1 MPFFGGQLVVPNV
14 ERDDGTLEKEF
25 YVVCICKN
33 YQYWGC

>member
-25 YVVCICKN
+25 YVGETISAIN
-33 YQYWGC
+33 N